1 MHTIKP
7 ITSLTPAELRE
18 MAQPAANNN
27 EPVHE
32 ACPAGLSLTQR
43 HEFVGAYIERRH
55 ELLAVCA

>member
-18 MAQPAANNN
+18 LAHQAADNN

-43 HEFVGAYIERRH
+43 HEFEGAYLERRH
-55 ELLAVCA
+55 ELLAACA